1 MAETLGSL
9 IDKLTIKNL
18 REFYIRQALDN
29 KKSKKLNRIDLK
41 NKLKILK
48 SQKGSL
54 LSEIN
59 SFITRATK
67 GEVILTDDKLKL
79 YNKPGITKMEEFKNI
94 SVGIDKLAKKN
105 IELWHLEDEA
115 RREDVNDAYIG
126 KVKKKIDKANQE
138 RCDLIDAIDYLFK
151 DHLKKYKWRSDE

>member
-18 REFYIRQALDN
+18 REFYIRQVLDN

-54 LSEIN
+54 LSEID
-59 SFITRATK
+59 SFITRAIK
-67 GEVILTDDKLKL
+67 GEVVLTDDKLKL
-79 YNKPGITKMEEFKNI
+79 YNKPGITKIEGFKNI
-94 SVGIDKLAKKN
+94 SSGIDKLAKKN
-105 IELWHLEDEA
+105 IELWYLEDEA

-151 DHLKKYKWRSDE
+151 GHLKKYKGRKAR